1 MGAVGSVAEPP
12 GRPGLAIGHGKGCR
26 ETGGLALD
34 QDGIA
39 PGRLA
44 DHGDEGLK
52 DDAARGQRARFG
64 HGGFL

>member
-1 MGAVGSVAEPP
+1 MGAIGSVAEPP
-12 GRPGLAIGHGKGCR
+12 GRLGLARGGKGSR

-34 QDGIA
+34 HDGIV